1 MIHWIKEAIDA
12 ATTIRQ
18 VRKSG
23 ETAKLALVVEEELI
37 DSRNWLAKRDYENQL
52 MQQCIIGTTRYESIC
67 DFCEE
72 KAECKKEALGKKGC
86 DGWWLRFLT
95 KEEETACEQRAAT
108 GEQKKP

>member
-1 MIHWIKEAIDA
+1 MTHWIREAFA
-12 ATTIRQ
+12 AAKTIRQ

-23 ETAKLALVVEEELI
+23 ETAKLALVAEEELI

-52 MQQCIIGTTRYESIC
+52 MQQCIIGTTRYQSIC

-72 KAECKKEALGKKGC
+72 MAECNKAAKGKRGC

-95 KEEETACEQRAAT
+95 KEEEERCEQRAAA
-108 GEQKKP
+108 QKDP